1 MQIDF
6 MFFLEPRLSDV
17 ALPTLPDGFAQ
28 VQNLVVLDRSQW
40 RVVDG
45 AHDSVAYVRH
55 AGDTVW
61 QHQERLLLGVLQLEE
76 LVGVKQA
83 EKSGVLERVLSGGVG
98 DHSQRT
104 QMFWQVLVH
113 CVVRTQGQAAG
124 VALQNRRTHAG
135 HVDLAVDRVAD
146 AEECTHHGQRTL
158 FALVDR
164 HDLGTPTH
172 EHCAVAQVAEY
183 QHVHHRVYLHVSTLA
198 VADRQALAVQVISH
212 HHRFVHVFYD
222 HFFTHPFCHAP
233 VVILACWAACFLD
246 GSQFSPEPFVEDG
259 NADSGSLGL
268 EHACAFRQLEAVSVA
283 FVQKQQEPRY
293 VD

>member
-45 AHDSVAYVRH
+45 AHDPVAYVGH

-104 QMFWQVLVH
+104 QMFW
-113 CVVRTQGQAAG
+113 
-124 VALQNRRTHAG
+124 
-135 HVDLAVDRVAD
+135 
-146 AEECTHHGQRTL
+146 
-158 FALVDR
+158 
-164 HDLGTPTH
+164 
-172 EHCAVAQVAEY
+172 
-183 QHVHHRVYLHVSTLA
+183 
-198 VADRQALAVQVISH
+198 
-212 HHRFVHVFYD
+212 
-222 HFFTHPFCHAP
+222 
-233 VVILACWAACFLD
+233 
-246 GSQFSPEPFVEDG
+246 
-259 NADSGSLGL
+259 
-268 EHACAFRQLEAVSVA
+268 
-283 FVQKQQEPRY
+283 
-293 VD
+293 